1 MSPAKKSE
9 GSKRLSIHPVAPKGL
24 LPGQRIEIGDIRAK
38 LEEIRGDADETAAKA
53 KPYAVYAAVGG
64 AVVLVA
70 AAFLLGR
77 RRGRRKSTWVEIR
90 RL

>member
-1 MSPAKKSE
+1 VSPKIPGLQPAPAS
-9 GSKRLSIHPVAPKGL
+9 GSG
-24 LPGQRIEIGDIRAK
+24 PGGKVQIGDIRNK
-38 LEEIRGDADETAAKA
+38 LGEIRGGVDEATDKA

-70 AAFLLGR
+70 VAFLLGR
-77 RRGRRKSTWVEIR
+77 SRGKRKSTWVEIR